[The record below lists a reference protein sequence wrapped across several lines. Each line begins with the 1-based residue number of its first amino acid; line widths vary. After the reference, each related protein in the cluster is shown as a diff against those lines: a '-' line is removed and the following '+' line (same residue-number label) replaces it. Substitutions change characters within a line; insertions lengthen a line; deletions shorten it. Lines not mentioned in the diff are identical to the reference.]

1 MSANAEIAPQN
12 VAAENV
18 ATENVQPTPDAGRV
32 RGEAL
37 VARVKEL
44 IHEGNVR
51 RVVVKN
57 GDGHTVIEIPVS
69 AGVIAAVAA
78 PIVTA
83 VGAIAAL
90 ANDWKIEVYR
100 QEHS

>member
-1 MSANAEIAPQN
+1 MSTHAEIAP
-12 VAAENV
+12 
-18 ATENVQPTPDAGRV
+18 ENVQPTPDTSKV

-57 GDGHTVIEIPVS
+57 ADGHTVIEIPVS

-100 QEHS
+100 KEP